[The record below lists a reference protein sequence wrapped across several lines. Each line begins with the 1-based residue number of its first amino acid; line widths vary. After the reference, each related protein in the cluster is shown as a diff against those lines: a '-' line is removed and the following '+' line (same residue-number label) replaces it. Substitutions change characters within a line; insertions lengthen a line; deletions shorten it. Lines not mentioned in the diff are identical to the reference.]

1 MVGVDGLPMTQKERN
16 IHAFRY
22 LRMVLCSC
30 GVTLG
35 EVPDKSQE
43 EVYQVAL
50 ESQSALSMIHPG
62 ITA

>member
-1 MVGVDGLPMTQKERN
+1 MVDADGLPMTQKERN
-16 IHAFRY
+16 VHAFRY

-35 EVPDKSQE
+35 GVADKSQE

-50 ESQSALSMIHPG
+50 ESQVALSMIRPG
-62 ITA
+62 VIA